1 MDVMKMGVVWNE
13 KARVAWQ
20 KMVVLKINLVSILKM
35 SWLWDEAVPPRPRY
49 DVKCMIRSQEH
60 SSASPIVS
68 TSLNTENVF
77 AKTLIMRPFPRSPYC
92 CLQHFWLL
100 AVQTFDHPIDHC
112 VDHIDRIHADQ
123 IQQSKIEHSQAIDSF
138 TTNQAKYPSTSNHT
152 KNLFYH
158 STQWQNWENIKTK
171 AVVANN

>member
-20 KMVVLKINLVSILKM
+20 KMVVLKINLVPSRRCPGSEMRLCPLDPGTMLKM
-35 SWLWDEAVPPRPRY
+35 HDP
-49 DVKCMIRSQEH
+49 ITQEH

-77 AKTLIMRPFPRSPYC
+77 AKTLIMRPFPRSPC
-92 CLQHFWLL
+92 CVQHFWLL